1 MKRGPRGRRG
11 SVLVLVLVLVA
22 VTALAIVRFTE
33 RALGEM
39 AGEAFYVQRDRL
51 RGEALS
57 ALEVALAVIHE
68 FREIDGG
75 LFAPA
80 QGWGEPLRYAGYEV
94 PEGLEINVRFVDENG
109 RLSLRD
115 AENQEAYFLNL
126 FADMGFTTD
135 EVAVLTDSLL
145 DWIDADDT
153 ARPFGAETPD
163 YLLQN
168 PPHVAANRPLRSY
181 EELAAVMGFS
191 TLFFT
196 ETGFPN
202 ERLGHFRARTSL
214 WGTGAINLNTAS
226 DDVLRTLGLF
236 DEAQLGAIARALAG
250 PDGERG
256 TARGNYFRSL
266 RELADAAGVP
276 LDGSGVLGVQI
287 RTLSIIVTVRE
298 GDVAYRLRA
307 TVSLDGQTAA
317 TLGAA
322 TAPAGGATPVG
333 PAAGPGGGPAG
344 LPRAGAPPVSTAT
357 AAAVEY
363 PFSLLELVEGP
374 PPTSLFL
381 TDLLP

>member
-1 MKRGPRGRRG
+1 MKPGGRKWRGRASGTAPQRG

-22 VTALAIVRFTE
+22 VAALAITRFTE

-39 AGEAFYVQRDRL
+39 AGEAYYVQRDRL

-80 QGWGEPLRYAGYEV
+80 QGWGDPLRYAGYEV
-94 PEGLEINVRFVDENG
+94 PEGLQITVRFVDENG
-109 RLSLRD
+109 RLSLRE
-115 AENQEAYFLNL
+115 AESQEAYFLNL

-145 DWIDADDT
+145 DWIDPDDT
-153 ARPFGAETPD
+153 ARPFGAETAD
-163 YLLQN
+163 YLLQD

-181 EELAAVMGFS
+181 EELAAVMGFAS
-191 TLFFT
+191 LFFT

-202 ERLGHFRARTSL
+202 DRLAHFRARTSL
-214 WGTGAINLNTAS
+214 FGTGPINLNTAS

-236 DEAQLGAIARALAG
+236 DEAQLAAIARALTG

-256 TARGNYFRSL
+256 TVGGNYFRSV

-276 LDGSGVLGVQI
+276 VVGTVLGVQI
-287 RTLSIIVTVRE
+287 RTLSITVTVRE

-317 TLGAA
+317 TLAA
-322 TAPAGGATPVG
+322 NTAPGRGATPMN
-333 PAAGPGGGPAG
+333 P
-344 LPRAGAPPVSTAT
+344 LAGAP
-357 AAAVEY
+357 AAAGAVEY

-374 PPTSLFL
+374 PPTSVLP
-381 TDLLP
+381 TDPLL